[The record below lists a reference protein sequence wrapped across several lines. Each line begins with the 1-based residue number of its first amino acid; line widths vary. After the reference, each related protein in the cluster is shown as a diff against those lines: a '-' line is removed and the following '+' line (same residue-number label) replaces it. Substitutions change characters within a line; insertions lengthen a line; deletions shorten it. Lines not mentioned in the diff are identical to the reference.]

1 MPATTPWYQG
11 TVVPLT
17 WTSTDGYGNA
27 FAGTTIVCTVTAPDG
42 TISTV
47 MATGT
52 GTFTTGALSVTSNGT
67 GACTASYTTSQAGH
81 HLVTWTAVATGQA
94 DAFADTFEVQSAQDP
109 TIVSL
114 AEAREIL
121 HLQSSDGFDAVIQ
134 GYNASVTEWIEYVC
148 GPVVQQTV
156 TETLPARGTETILSK
171 PPVLDL
177 LPWTVLPAELAGLG
191 ITLPSPES
199 PMIRTRVYGIEWP
212 LTQLYCDLRRGI
224 VTHTA
229 GLPFY
234 YCAYIWQY
242 QAGRLVIPAGI
253 YQASKITLEHLF
265 QVERGGAG
273 SADVS
278 AGESDTTMTGFG
290 FAVPNRALQLLLPYS
305 SPSRMVAA

>member
-11 TVVPLT
+11 AQVPLAFLLT
-17 WTSTDGYGNA
+17 DTSGNPQN
-27 FAGTTIVCTVTAPDG
+27 AGSLSSVTCTVTQPDG
-42 TISTV
+42 TTATPAVSLASTGNYE
-47 MATGT
+47 A
-52 GTFTTGALSVTSNGT
+52 TFTSA
-67 GACTASYTTSQAGH
+67 QAGH
-81 HLVTWTAVATGQA
+81 HLVLWLSTDSTYPG
-94 DAFADTFEVQSAQDP
+94 AFADTFEVQPQQDP

-114 AEAREIL
+114 AEAKSIL
-121 HLQSSDGFDAVIQ
+121 HMTSTTEFDAVIQ
-134 GYNASVTEWIEYVC
+134 GYNAAATNWVEYVC

-156 TETLPARGTETILSK
+156 IETIPARGTETILSK
-171 PPVLDL
+171 PPILEL
-177 LPWTVLPAELAGLG
+177 LPWTVLPAELANLG

-224 VTHTA
+224 VTHTS

-242 QAGRLVIPAGI
+242 QAGRQIIPAGI
-253 YQASKITLEHLF
+253 YEATKITLEHLF

-273 SADVS
+273 SADSS
-278 AGESDTTMTGFG
+278 AGESGTTMTGFG
-290 FAVPNRALQLLLPYS
+290 FAVPNRALQLLAPYS